1 MHVIGVYVYRGNLNM
16 SVCQYQ
22 THPLHVLVPACARAL
37 HVLHARF
44 SKLCITMCVPTFLA
58 TRVYFYFQG
67 RVTALNRPPENISR
81 LMGLEQNFIWSFVRM
96 LVHVRISFLFFFL
109 VGL

>member
-1 MHVIGVYVYRGNLNM
+1 M
-16 SVCQYQ
+16 SVS
-22 THPLHVLVPACARAL
+22 HPLHVLVPACARAL

-96 LVHVRISFLFFFL
+96 LVHVRIPIFFL
-109 VGL
+109 WVCRQ